1 MTLPV
6 GGRCDATLGAWATV
20 PSSQHSLGLLCW
32 STRRRESARQLVSS
46 LLGPLGP
53 RWLLVP
59 VPPLGVVGVPCWNP
73 LPRALYPPADGD
85 GGTHVWKARLFSSPP
100 PSSST
105 VDCSEFRGL
114 R

>member
-1 MTLPV
+1 MRCDPGSLGHCPIQPTLPRSAV
-6 GGRCDATLGAWATV
+6 LEHP
-20 PSSQHSLGLLCW
+20 PSRIGS
-32 STRRRESARQLVSS
+32 SARQLPAGAVGAA
-46 LLGPLGP
+46 LV
-53 RWLLVP
+53 LVP

-85 GGTHVWKARLFSSPP
+85 GGTHVWKARLFSFPLP
-100 PSSST
+100 PSSSS